1 MNDGWYVTGA
11 QIYADIVTGRG
22 IPNILG
28 GRSWKA
34 DEYCKNTANIA
45 KTQPILQKHSQY
57 CKNTVNT
64 GNINIV
70 TNRGILNIHGGKP
83 EISKDDEYCNN
94 TASVNW
100 ES

>member
-45 KTQPILQKHSQY
+45 KTQ
-57 CKNTVNT
+57 
-64 GNINIV
+64 
-70 TNRGILNIHGGKP
+70 
-83 EISKDDEYCNN
+83 
-94 TASVNW
+94 
-100 ES
+100 